1 MHHEHVLIEGLKE
14 GNERIFDYLF
24 HLYYSSLVV
33 YAQKLIENR
42 DAAEDLVQDLFVKVW
57 MNKSSIEIS
66 QSLRSYFFASVKN
79 RCFDYLRHHKIKL
92 KTEQE
97 LILQNRDASEETNF
111 LLESELQQQ
120 IQNAIDKLPPVCREV
135 FVMNRFDGLKPA
147 EIAVQKGISVRTVE
161 THIGKALRLLRAELE
176 EYLPTALVSVI
187 LNSFDSTI

>member
-33 YAQKLIENR
+33 YAMKFIENH
-42 DAAEDLVQDLFVKVW
+42 DVSEDIVQDLFVKVW
-57 MNKSSIEIS
+57 TNRASIPID
-66 QSLRSYFFASVKN
+66 QSLKSYFFVSVRN
-79 RCFDYLRHHKIKL
+79 RCFDWLRHHQINL
-92 KTEQE
+92 KTERE
-97 LILQNRDASEETNF
+97 LKLQNLDAPNESHF

-161 THIGKALRLLRAELE
+161 THIGKALRLLRSELE
-176 EYLPTALVSVI
+176 EYLPATLVTVV
-187 LNSFDSTI
+187 LNSLGTHF